1 MTRTP
6 FASFQN
12 VIFFFFLSVVTVFL
26 GYLLKPFFFAIFWA
40 VLIAAIFAPLNRRLT
55 RSLRR
60 PNLCA
65 GLTLA
70 GVVVAMIL
78 PVGLLVSLLVA
89 EAIDI
94 YSSLHASTDD
104 WVAKIQQ
111 IVSSLSG
118 HPILDKLQINEEFIA
133 GKSVEVMKAV
143 SDFLVKNLTALTQ
156 NTVMFLVQFAVMLY
170 CLYYFLRD
178 SDSFT
183 DIFTRYMPVDRRH
196 TILFVSEFLTTAK
209 ATLKFTFVIGGIQG
223 FLGGLIFYIVGIE
236 RALVWGVLML
246 GLSVVPAVGCSLIWA
261 PAGIILLIQGHIW
274 QGVTVLI
281 FGAVVISSIDTLLRP
296 VLLGKDIRMHSLLI
310 FLSTL
315 GGLALFGFSGFVLGP
330 VIASLFLAI
339 WKLFAEL
346 YRQEEISRPESSG

>member
-1 MTRTP
+1 MSRAP

-12 VIFFFFLSVVTVFL
+12 VIFFAFLTIVTVFL

-55 RSLRR
+55 LRFKR
-60 PNLCA
+60 PNLSA

-70 GVVVAMIL
+70 SVLVAMIL
-78 PVGLLVSLLVA
+78 PLGLLVSLLVA

-94 YSSLHASTDD
+94 YASVHASTDD
-104 WVAKIQQ
+104 WVAKIQD
-111 IVSSLSG
+111 IVASLGS
-118 HPILDKLQINEEFIA
+118 HPLLAELQINEAFIA
-133 GKSVEVMKAV
+133 EKSIEVLKAG
-143 SDFLVKNLTALTQ
+143 SDFLVRNLTALTS
-156 NTVMFLVQFAVMLY
+156 NTVVFLLQFAVMLY

-178 SDSFT
+178 SDRLV
-183 DIFTRYMPVDRRH
+183 DIFTRYLPVDRRH
-196 TILFVSEFLTTAK
+196 TILFISEFLTTAK
-209 ATLKFTFVIGGIQG
+209 ATLKFTFVIGGLQG

-261 PAGIILLIQGHIW
+261 PAGVILLVSGHIW
-274 QGVTVLI
+274 QGLTVLI
-281 FGAVVISSIDTLLRP
+281 FGAVVISSVDTLLRP
-296 VLLGKDIRMHSLLI
+296 VLLGRDIRMHSLLI

-315 GGLALFGFSGFVLGP
+315 GGLSLFGFSGFVLGP

-346 YRQEEISRPESSG
+346 YRQEEAQNQDSP